1 MSGSQPSEREQWS
14 SEYTFI
20 LAALGSAVGLGNI
33 WRFPYLAGENGGGAF
48 VILYLLFVIGL
59 GVPALIATIMIG
71 RRGQSSPIHC
81 FKVIARDEGLSH
93 RWTYLGWLL
102 VISAFLLLTFF
113 SVVASWTFDY
123 LIKSLS
129 GEFIGLGADSSNMMF
144 NALKADPLRLSLWH
158 GLFMGITLVV
168 VGRGIRGGIEKAIKL
183 MMPALFLVLLILAIY
198 SLATGDAKAALQFL
212 FRPDFSKLTPHA
224 VLLAVGQAMLS
235 LSVGGAGMLVYGAYL
250 KKDVSIPRTSIVI
263 AGVDTVVALLTG
275 LIIFPVVF
283 AYGLEASAGPGLIF
297 VTLPIAFGAMP
308 GGLFFGILFFVLLL
322 LAAQTSAFSMFEPV
336 VAWIE
341 ENKGIPRKW
350 AALITGSIA
359 WLIGLATVFS
369 FNIWSHVRPLQFVSK
384 FQDMSIFRTLEYL
397 VTSIS
402 IPLGTFMVAVFV
414 GWVISEKL
422 RSDEYGNSGTHWYVL
437 WRFLARYVVP
447 VTVLIIFYINL

>member
-1 MSGSQPSEREQWS
+1 MPGSQPPEREQWS

-129 GEFIGLGADSSNMMF
+129 GEFNGLGADNSNIMF

-168 VGRGIRGGIEKAIKL
+168 VGRGIKGGIEKAIKL
-183 MMPALFLVLLILAIY
+183 MMPALFIVLLILAIY
-198 SLATGDAKAALQFL
+198 SLVTGDARAALQFL

-275 LIIFPVVF
+275 LIIFPIVF

-297 VTLPIAFGAMP
+297 VTLPIAFGEMP

-369 FNIWSHVRPLQFVSK
+369 FNIWTDVRPLWFVSK

-397 VTSIS
+397 VTSIF

-422 RSDEYGNSGTHWYVL
+422 RSDEYGNSDKHWYVL
-437 WRFLARYVVP
+437 WRFLVRYIVP
-447 VTVLIIFYINL
+447 ISVLLIFYINL